1 MSQLLANKLKKLIVS
16 FLLDSRI
23 PLTYELYLIDFQ
35 KIKDIFYFLKAIYKV
50 FFTTNKQ
57 LFYEYVKYVFHELFQ
72 YKYIKNTNTDCLM
85 FKYQQFEFYI
95 LFKKKLENL
104 NIRIE
109 FSLKIGSIH
118 QCPDR
123 CYRVCSLIS
132 KGTYGKVY
140 LCQDEHGNKLAMKL
154 FQEKLDMEVE
164 IDALSKLKK
173 IDGVVQIV
181 DVIYFNILGV
191 DFGAFTMLYMEY
203 TLKSYVEAFNP
214 KEEMIIEVFYEL
226 LCILKDLHANCVIH
240 CDMKQENVLLTEDSR
255 ICLADF
261 GISKILPDGIH
272 MIKINDEIV
281 TSWFQCPINSL
292 SKANNEPFI
301 VSWIADLYG
310 LCVSMLFLLSFEISE
325 SEKKFNFLDS
335 YLFHIFRDKNYFEID
350 EDEDE
355 DEDHKSK
362 KKIDIKGSTEKI
374 HNACSIVEN
383 KFFRELLMA
392 CMDPESILGWYVEL
406 EIDPSNNNS
415 IIPKIIEK
423 IEDYFGWGDTPP
435 RPHAIESP

>member
-1 MSQLLANKLKKLIVS
+1 
-16 FLLDSRI
+16 
-23 PLTYELYLIDFQ
+23 
-35 KIKDIFYFLKAIYKV
+35 
-50 FFTTNKQ
+50 
-57 LFYEYVKYVFHELFQ
+57 
-72 YKYIKNTNTDCLM
+72 
-85 FKYQQFEFYI
+85 
-95 LFKKKLENL
+95 
-104 NIRIE
+104 
-109 FSLKIGSIH
+109 
-118 QCPDR
+118 
-123 CYRVCSLIS
+123 
-132 KGTYGKVY
+132 VY

-154 FQEKLDMEVE
+154 FQEKLDMEIE

-310 LCVSMLFLLSFEISE
+310 LCVSMIFLLSFNPYK
-325 SEKKFNFLDS
+325 KKFDFFSS
-335 YLFHIFRDKNYFEID
+335 YLFHIFREKNYFEID

-374 HNACSIVEN
+374 HNACSIVKN

-392 CMDPESILGWYVEL
+392 CMDPESILGWYTEL
-406 EIDPSNNNS
+406 ETDPSNNNS

-423 IEDYFGWGDTPP
+423 IEDYFGWVDTPP
-435 RPHAIESP
+435 RSHAMECH